1 MKKIIY
7 FLSLILVVCLFNS
20 CGSPGVNGELIGSR
34 TTIKDWRLPSPAGM
48 VKIPEGSFVMGA
60 NGENTPY
67 SSGKKRT
74 LTMSSFWMDQTEI
87 TNNEYRQFVHWVRD
101 SIIRKEIY
109 LNYSS
114 ESLSDEAAVIA
125 YAYGVHR
132 PIPTWRT
139 DFGEELDF
147 KAPDCSKYENF
158 EQGYCE
164 YVGLDWSHEL
174 VNGGLNTLTDEY
186 QTMSRILYMDDDL
199 QMTLDRSE
207 DRQNRRFP
215 HFQHKKIDVTKLA
228 YAWSWIN
235 TDMLLS
241 KTELRGSKDK
251 SDKWNRLEVSS
262 MSASTVPVYPDT
274 LAWLKDFTYTFN
286 DPLFSRYFWH
296 PAYGEYPVVGVSWSQ
311 AQAFC
316 DWRTA
321 LKLSGTD
328 PELRVFETAYRL
340 PTEAEWEYAARG
352 GREQAIYPWGS
363 PYSRNSKGCFL
374 ANFKPLRGNY
384 WADGYI
390 YTGRVDS
397 YWKNDF
403 GLYCMS
409 GNVSEWTGSSFNP
422 ISDVVIS
429 EINPDYQ
436 YNANEM
442 DAPTAKRKV
451 VKGGSWKDVA
461 AFLEVGARDYE
472 YQDSARCYIGFR
484 CVKAVGSPKVD
495 ITFDEQTAPSIK

>member
-7 FLSLILVVCLFNS
+7 FLSLVLIVCLLNS
-20 CGSPGVNGELIGSR
+20 CSTPGVDGELRGRS
-34 TTIKDWRLPSPAGM
+34 TTLKNWRIPSPHGM
-48 VKIPEGSFVMGA
+48 VKVPEGSFVMGA

-87 TNNEYRQFVHWVRD
+87 TNDEYRQFVHWVRD
-101 SIIRKEIY
+101 SIIRDNIRR
-109 LNYSS
+109 NY
-114 ESLSDEAAVIA
+114 EDAYMGDDTDEAAEIA
-125 YAYGVHR
+125 YSYGVWKVSSDWD
-132 PIPTWRT
+132 PEMSDKEPNPT
-139 DFGEELDF
+139 DFSDEDNRGNL
-147 KAPDCSKYENF
+147 
-158 EQGYCE
+158 E
-164 YVGLDWSHEL
+164 YI
-174 VNGGLNTLTDEY
+174 GLNWAKPLDPNSEEY
-186 QTMSRILYMDDDL
+186 KFAVKDLYMSDDR
-199 QMTLDRSE
+199 QMTLDRSK
-207 DRQNRRFP
+207 DRSERRFP

-228 YAWSWIN
+228 YAWSWID

-241 KTELRGSKDK
+241 ATELKGSQDK
-251 SDKWNRLEVSS
+251 SDEWNRLEISS
-262 MSASTVPVYPDT
+262 MESVTVPVYPDT
-274 LAWLKDFTYTFN
+274 LSWVKDFTYTFN
-286 DPLFSRYFWH
+286 DPLFDRYFWH
-296 PAYGEYPVVGVSWSQ
+296 PAYDKYPVVGVSWSQ

-321 LKLSGTD
+321 LKLSST
-328 PELRVFETAYRL
+328 PSELRAFETAYRL

-390 YTGRVDS
+390 YTGKTDA
-397 YWKNDF
+397 YWMNDF

-409 GNVSEWTGSSFNP
+409 GNVSEWTQSSFNP
-422 ISDVVIS
+422 LSDVVVG

-436 YNANEM
+436 QKVQ
-442 DAPTAKRKV
+442 DGDSPIAKRKV

-461 AFLEVGARDYE
+461 AFLEVGARDFE

-484 CVKAVGSPKVD
+484 CVKEIGSPKID
-495 ITFDEQTAPSIK
+495 ITFEEQTSPSIK

>member
-1 MKKIIY
+1 MMKKIIY
-7 FLSLILVVCLFNS
+7 FLSLILVVCLFSS
-20 CGSPGVNGELIGSR
+20 CGSSGINSELTGSK
-34 TTIKDWRLPSPAGM
+34 TTIKDWRIPSPAGM
-48 VKIPEGSFVMGA
+48 VRIPEGSFVMGA

-74 LTMSSFWMDQTEI
+74 ITMSSFWMDQTEV
-87 TNNEYRQFVHWVRD
+87 TNDEYRQFVHWVRD
-101 SIIRKEIY
+101 SIIRKNIITSFADDYTGDDTEEAEEIAFSY
-109 LNYSS
+109 GLWRVSRDWEPMDPS
-114 ESLSDEAAVIA
+114 EGEPNPKDVQD
-125 YAYGVHR
+125 
-132 PIPTWRT
+132 WR
-139 DFGEELDF
+139 DDKL
-147 KAPDCSKYENF
+147 
-158 EQGYCE
+158 E
-164 YVGLDWSHEL
+164 YVGINWAKNLDPNSE
-174 VNGGLNTLTDEY
+174 EY
-186 QTMSRILYMDDDL
+186 KLAIKNLYMDDDY
-199 QMTLDRSE
+199 QMTLDR
-207 DRQNRRFP
+207 DKNPGDRRFP
-215 HFQHKKIDVTKLA
+215 HFQHKKMDVTKLD
-228 YAWSWIN
+228 YSFSWIN
-235 TDMLLS
+235 PDLLLS

-251 SDKWNRLEVSS
+251 TDKWNRVEISS
-262 MSASTVPVYPDT
+262 MNSLTVPVYPDT
-274 LAWLKDFTYTFN
+274 LTWLKDFTYTFN
-286 DPLFSRYFWH
+286 DPLFDRYFWH
-296 PAYGEYPVVGVSWSQ
+296 PAYGDYPVVGVSWAQ

-321 LKLSGTD
+321 LKLSGTS

-390 YTGRVDS
+390 YTGRADS

-409 GNVSEWTGSSFNP
+409 GNVAEWTASSFNP
-422 ISDVVIS
+422 LSDVVIG

-436 YNANEM
+436 YNAANN

-451 VKGGSWKDVA
+451 VKGGSWKDIA

-484 CVKAVGSPKVD
+484 CVKEIGTPKSN
-495 ITFDEQTAPSIK
+495 ITFEEQTSPSIK